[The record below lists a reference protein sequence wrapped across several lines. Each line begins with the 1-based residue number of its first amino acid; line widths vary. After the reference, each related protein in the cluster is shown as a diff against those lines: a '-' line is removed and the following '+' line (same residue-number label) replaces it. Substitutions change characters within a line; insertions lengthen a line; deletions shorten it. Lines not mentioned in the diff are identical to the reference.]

1 MKSQPSTWCLVM
13 TVLLIILG
21 ALTLHVAENLSQGEA
36 VEVPET
42 KMMADWREL
51 ERLAREY
58 PYQEQQ
64 GHGSR

>member
-1 MKSQPSTWCLVM
+1 MKSQPSTWRLVM
-13 TVLLIILG
+13 AVLLLILG
-21 ALTLHVAENLSQGEA
+21 VLTWHVAENIFQGEA
-36 VEVPET
+36 VEVPEA

>member
-1 MKSQPSTWCLVM
+1 MNRWAWDCIQKGMLLLVI
-13 TVLLIILG
+13 VLGLY
-21 ALTLHVAENLSQGEA
+21 VAGNLYQGEA
-36 VEVPET
+36 VEVPEA